1 MADKVEQIV
10 RDFVS
15 SFSEK
20 ESRAIKPYD
29 TEAKVIRIDG
39 NTAWVH
45 IPNGID
51 ETPVKRT
58 TNAQPGDT
66 VQVRVAGG
74 RAWLTGN
81 ATNPPTDDTRA
92 NIAYNF
98 ANTAN
103 VNAEYA
109 IQDADRANKEANRAY
124 LYAEEA
130 KGSAD
135 QAQGQAQRATTYAN
149 NALDQ
154 LGIVQDVVGVLD
166 WASTHGNFIPT
177 EDEHI
182 VEHKVYFILD
192 PTTHDYMPVVNPQE
206 SELSNYYELSMQEAM
221 QTYIL
226 SHLAVTG
233 RGLWVL
239 PNGINTGS
247 VTPESGET
255 EEDARAR
262 TGANYKVLLSNDG
275 MSIYDGTGK
284 VIASYGSNIRF
295 SSDTA
300 QYIGGE
306 NAYIVFDPITGSL
319 TIGGSLISF
328 DDTPLSQLLEDI
340 EEAALPNLRID
351 SSRGTVFKN
360 AEVSTVLSV
369 VIYYKSNRITTI
381 SQLHSLYS
389 QTAYLEWQYQGYDET
404 SWHTMSSDD
413 PKISDGGFT
422 LTLTPSDV
430 NQKIVFRCNLN
441 N

>member
-1 MADKVEQIV
+1 MNDMDKLAKGIADVVEDV
-10 RDFVS
+10 LKRKTS
-15 SFSEK
+15 
-20 ESRAIKPYD
+20 AYD
-29 TEAKVIRIDG
+29 TSAEVKRVSNG
-39 NTAWVH
+39 TAWVH
-45 IPNGID
+45 IPGGVD
-51 ETPVKRT
+51 ETPVKLT
-58 TNAQPGDT
+58 SNAKPGDS
-66 VQVRVAGG
+66 VQVRVSGG
-74 RAWLTGN
+74 RAWITGN

-92 NIAYNF
+92 NEAHRYAGSAMVIGKEAYAKAESADKDAARANIAANKAEQSANE
-98 ANTAN
+98 ANT
-103 VNAEYA
+103 
-109 IQDADRANKEANRAY
+109 
-124 LYAEEA
+124 
-130 KGSAD
+130 
-135 QAQGQAQRATTYAN
+135 QAQRATTYAN

-182 VEHKVYFILD
+182 VEHKVYFVLD

-226 SHLAVTG
+226 SHLAVTN

-306 NAYIVFDPITGSL
+306 NAYIVFDPTTGSL

-369 VIYYKSNRITTI
+369 VIYYKSNRITTL